1 MQLVKI
7 KLQNCYGI
15 KSFNETLSFEV
26 DRSIQNRAIAIYAP
40 NGLMKTSFTRS
51 FEDLSVGKSPQ
62 EERFGRNSLCTV
74 EVDDIPID
82 SKMIYVLR
90 SEIDISKETSAF
102 TNVLVDPTKKA
113 RYDELVVDIE
123 KAKSKLIV
131 SLNKKSKVKKDVIE
145 STIIEDS
152 EKPNF
157 FEAIQHLSSVQTK
170 LSTQKIDYQTIF
182 DSKAVDV
189 LDSPDFLS
197 NAKEFND
204 RYNELFDQTGS
215 IYQKGV
221 FNPVK
226 ADTSFKTLDKQGFF
240 KIGHRVHLAG
250 EPVSVNKEILDEKMS
265 ELNKRIN
272 EDKKLKLIQDKL
284 SKNAQTQA
292 LIDLFETLSPAEIEE
307 LIEWSAPQ
315 KRSELKK
322 ELWRLFLFELQ
333 DAKEYV
339 GAYIQ
344 NQIELKEIE
353 NASSTAVPQWQN
365 AVLLFNNRFV
375 DMPFTLEVENQTAAT
390 LGKEPARLSF
400 VFRDGDDVV
409 KLGRSEVKTLS
420 QGEKRAMYLLNFIFD
435 AEERKGKNVET
446 LFIIDDIAD
455 SFDYKNK
462 HAIVQYLNDLCATDC
477 FHQIILTHN
486 FDFFRTVSDRFVNR
500 ERLFM
505 ANKIPNGIKLEPAD
519 AVNNVFINKWKPR
532 IQNSQVILCAS
543 IPFVR
548 NLIEY
553 QKGVNDTRYLALTSL
568 LHWMVDTEN
577 LSVGDF
583 WAIYNPFFSTSHSSW
598 TKKKV
603 VTLIFSSA
611 DTISTSTIHQSLCLE
626 DKVLLSIA
634 IRLLSEKFMVEQIR
648 HLSNDN
654 DYWPEGN
661 NQFSVLKKRYS
672 SLAPLARNIIQTIEK
687 VSLTVSSNIH
697 LNSFMYEPILDLTI
711 DHLVNLYAEVKALSD
726 ISVNPIESDG

>member
-1 MQLVKI
+1 MRSVKI
-7 KLQNCYGI
+7 KFQNCYGI
-15 KSFNETLSFEV
+15 KSFDETLSFEV
-26 DRSIQNRAIAIYAP
+26 DRSVQNRAIAIYAP
-40 NGLMKTSFTRS
+40 NGSMKTSFTRS
-51 FEDLSVGKSPQ
+51 FEDLSDGKSPQ

-74 EVDDIPID
+74 AVDGIPID
-82 SKMIYVLR
+82 SKVIYVLR
-90 SEIDISKETSAF
+90 SDIDISKETTAF
-102 TNVLVDPTKKA
+102 TNVLVDPAKKT

-131 SLNKKSKVKKDVIE
+131 SLNKKSKVKKEAIE
-145 STIIEDS
+145 STIIKDS
-152 EKPNF
+152 GKPNF

-182 DSKAVDV
+182 DPKALEV
-189 LDSPDFLS
+189 LNSPDFLS
-197 NAKEFND
+197 NANEFND

-215 IYQKGV
+215 IYKKGV

-226 ADTSFKTLDKQGFF
+226 ADNSFKTLDKQGFF

-250 EPVSVNKEILDEKMS
+250 ETVSVDKEMLDEKMS
-265 ELNKRIN
+265 KLNKLIN
-272 EDKKLKLIQDKL
+272 EDKKLKSIQDKL

-292 LIDLFETLSPAEIEE
+292 LIDLFETLSPVEVEE
-307 LIEWSAPQ
+307 LIEWSVPE

-365 AVLLFNNRFV
+365 AVMLFNNRFV
-375 DMPFTLEVENQTAAT
+375 DMPFTLEVENLTAAT

-435 AEERKGKNVET
+435 TEERKGKNDET

-462 HAIVQYLNDLCATDC
+462 HAIVQYLNDLCATDY

-486 FDFFRTVSDRFVNR
+486 FDFFRTLSDRFVNR
-500 ERLFM
+500 KRLFM
-505 ANKIPNGIKLEPAD
+505 ANKVPNGIKLEPAD
-519 AVNNVFINKWKPR
+519 AVNNVFINKWKPN
-532 IQNSQVILCAS
+532 IQNSPIILCAS
-543 IPFVR
+543 IPFIR

-553 QKGVNDTRYLALTSL
+553 QKGENDTGYRTLTSL

-577 LSVGDF
+577 LTVDNF
-583 WAIYNPFFSTSHSSW
+583 WAIYNPFFITSHSNW
-598 TKKKV
+598 ATEKV

-611 DTISTSTIHQSLCLE
+611 DTISNSTTHQSLCLE
-626 DKVLLSIA
+626 DKVLMSIA
-634 IRLLSEKFMVEQIR
+634 IRLLTEKFMIEQIR
-648 HLSNDN
+648 HLSNEH
-654 DYWPEGN
+654 DYWPEGK
-661 NQFSVLKKRYS
+661 NQFSVLKKKYS
-672 SLAPLARNIIQTIEK
+672 SLAPLASNITQTIER

-711 DHLVNLYAEVKALSD
+711 EHLINLYVEVKALSERL
-726 ISVNPIESDG
+726 P